1 MSVRDSVVDTVFI
14 PYRIGAFMQFNINDY
29 IFYSSGGIC
38 QITDICNTP
47 FKGMPDRDY
56 YVIISVKEPKETIYA
71 PVDSDKVYMRHI
83 MTRDEAEKLIEMIP
97 SIEEINEEN
106 IKLLKEKY
114 NEAMKTYEPA
124 QWVRISK
131 TIYRRENDPSLKRRL
146 SETERSYGDTAKK
159 YLYGELALALGIPES
174 EIDGYIS
181 SRIDGI
187 A

>member
-1 MSVRDSVVDTVFI
+1 
-14 PYRIGAFMQFNINDY
+14 MQFNINDY

-38 QITDICNTP
+38 QITGICNTP
-47 FKGMPDRDY
+47 FKGMPDREY
-56 YVIISVKEPKETIYA
+56 YVITSVREPKETIYA

-83 MTRDEAEKLIEMIP
+83 MTREEAEKLIDMIP
-97 SIEEINEEN
+97 SIEGIYEEN

-131 TIYRRENDPSLKRRL
+131 TIYRRANDPSIKRRL
-146 SETERSYGDTAKK
+146 SETERSYGETAKK
-159 YLYGELALALGIPES
+159 YLYGELAIALGIPES

-181 SRIDGI
+181 DRVGGI